1 MKRTKLTAVAPDL
14 KVYCISLAVADE
26 LKELKWKKVLIAHK
40 PENAEMLALV
50 RKK

>member
-1 MKRTKLTAVAPDL
+1 
-14 KVYCISLAVADE
+14 LAVADE